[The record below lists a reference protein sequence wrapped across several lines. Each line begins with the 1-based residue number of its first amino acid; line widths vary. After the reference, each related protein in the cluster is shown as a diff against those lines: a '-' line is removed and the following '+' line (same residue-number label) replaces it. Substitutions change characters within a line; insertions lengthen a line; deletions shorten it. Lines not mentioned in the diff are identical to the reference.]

1 MKRLHVSL
9 AVSDLDKSRHFY
21 SSMFG
26 SEPTLEHEHYVQ
38 WVLDDPAINF
48 VIEDGSEKRGLT
60 HLGIQAQD
68 AGELE
73 EQFTRVAQT
82 GAKVIEQGETQCCYA
97 RSTKNWAI
105 DPDGIPFE
113 TFLTHERTADFGTP
127 FFENVEELA
136 VH

>member
-9 AVSDLDKSRHFY
+9 AVSDLAKSRHFY

-38 WVLDDPAINF
+38 WVLDDPGINF
-48 VIEDGSEKRGLT
+48 VIEDGSEQRGLT

-68 AGELE
+68 AEELE
-73 EQFTRVAQT
+73 QQFGRVAQT
-82 GAKVIEQGETQCCYA
+82 GAEVIDQGETQCCYA

-105 DPDGIPFE
+105 DPDGIPWE
-113 TFLTHERTADFGTP
+113 TFLTHERTADFGTH
-127 FFENVEELA
+127 FFGTPEEA
-136 VH
+136 AAQ